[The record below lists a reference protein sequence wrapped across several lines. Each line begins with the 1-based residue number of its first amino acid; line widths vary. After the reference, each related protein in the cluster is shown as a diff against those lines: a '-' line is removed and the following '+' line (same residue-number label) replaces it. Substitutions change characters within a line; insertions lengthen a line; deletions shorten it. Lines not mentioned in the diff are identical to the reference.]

1 MVSFIHV
8 LGISCYSCSPRNG
21 VWHISYMFFCTFC
34 VQTTGVKSI
43 LFLDAWLVFPEPRDY
58 NLHAVLMLLTHS
70 RNRGCLD
77 DTVAL
82 IIYCI
87 RHGCTDGNALHDVP
101 NFHDSH
107 RSSVNRRRL
116 VLLLMY
122 PRTGRDQRTSINMQ
136 VAGMLDAPKS
146 SSSPP

>member
-1 MVSFIHV
+1 
-8 LGISCYSCSPRNG
+8 
-21 VWHISYMFFCTFC
+21 MFFCTFC

-122 PRTGRDQRTSINMQ
+122 PRTGRDRSKNEYKHASGRYARRTEIVI
-136 VAGMLDAPKS
+136 VAAIIWLAAPS
-146 SSSPP
+146 GRI